1 MISSD
6 VNVTIRMYRKW
17 KIKMYIQR
25 ICAKLFTEVI
35 NVNTAL
41 SIQLR
46 ILGLNGIKPNF
57 SELARM
63 YGLDRR
69 TVKKYY
75 DGYEGKPAHH
85 NKSSKLDKHLELIK
99 QKLSLKGVNV
109 RAVYEY
115 ILDEVDPDI
124 GTYSNFNK
132 YVKAKELKPKKT
144 QKGHPRYETAPGI
157 QAQVDWKEDI
167 TIRNR
172 YGENFTFQVFN
183 YKPGYSGYPIFTY
196 RLYKTRQDVI
206 DCLIRS
212 FKLTGGVP
220 KEILFD
226 NMSSVVT
233 FNGGHTTVS
242 SAMKEFAKDLGF
254 QIKRCKARH
263 AYTKGK
269 VEAANKFMDWLLP
282 YEGEF
287 ETEEEL
293 IEILDKIN
301 LKVQQNICQQTCVP
315 PVLLFQKE
323 KEYLQPMPS
332 DKLTEPYLSH
342 DRPTTVR
349 KDSMVN
355 YMNRKYSVPAQ
366 YIGKPVKLRESDGVL
381 YIYFSTDVI
390 AKHRIGE
397 KRLNYTPEHYRQ
409 LLAYH
414 MTDPEQITE
423 LAEKN
428 LRQMDEFL

>member
-1 MISSD
+1 
-6 VNVTIRMYRKW
+6 MYRKW

-183 YKPGYSGYPIFTY
+183 YKLGYSRYPIFTY

-233 FNGGHTTVS
+233 FSGGHATVS
-242 SAMKEFAKDLGF
+242 SAMKEFAKDFGF

-301 LKVQQNICQQTCVP
+301 LKVQ
-315 PVLLFQKE
+315 
-323 KEYLQPMPS
+323 
-332 DKLTEPYLSH
+332 
-342 DRPTTVR
+342 
-349 KDSMVN
+349 
-355 YMNRKYSVPAQ
+355 
-366 YIGKPVKLRESDGVL
+366 
-381 YIYFSTDVI
+381 
-390 AKHRIGE
+390 
-397 KRLNYTPEHYRQ
+397 
-409 LLAYH
+409 
-414 MTDPEQITE
+414 
-423 LAEKN
+423 
-428 LRQMDEFL
+428 

>member
-1 MISSD
+1 MRSA

-183 YKPGYSGYPIFTY
+183 YKLGYSRYPIFTY

-233 FNGGHTTVS
+233 FNGGHATVS
-242 SAMKEFAKDLGF
+242 NAMKEFAKDFGF

-315 PVLLFQKE
+315 PVLLLR
-323 KEYLQPMPS
+323 YVRTR
-332 DKLTEPYLSH
+332 DTENAGIP
-342 DRPTTVR
+342 
-349 KDSMVN
+349 
-355 YMNRKYSVPAQ
+355 
-366 YIGKPVKLRESDGVL
+366 
-381 YIYFSTDVI
+381 
-390 AKHRIGE
+390 
-397 KRLNYTPEHYRQ
+397 
-409 LLAYH
+409 
-414 MTDPEQITE
+414 
-423 LAEKN
+423 
-428 LRQMDEFL
+428 